1 MSYKPGLQAL
11 YGALACRLKGL
22 GDCVVESGFLETA
35 AEMAG
40 LAIPAENID
49 GVRAHLERMRE
60 MAKPLMAVAIPDEVE
75 SAPVF
80 EAGVFEPGV
89 FEP

>member
-1 MSYKPGLQAL
+1 M
-11 YGALACRLKGL
+11 KGL
-22 GDCVVESGFLETA
+22 EDCVAESGFLETA

-40 LAIPAENID
+40 LAIPAENVE
-49 GVRAHLERMRE
+49 GVRTNLERMRE
-60 MAKPLMAVAIPDEVE
+60 MAKPLMSVSIPDEVE

-80 EAGVFEPGV
+80 EPGV